1 MLEKSKSLYNVE
13 MITIFQRRNNV
24 RLSNLNQRGNLKL
37 KQLRFWVDHKNIFV
51 LMFCSN
57 FDGRIIDVILIHV
70 LVSTCLMCFQKK
82 KKSWSLCPLLI
93 RFRYFKNESR
103 LTVSFRSHFDVLFQ
117 SNFVPLWNILCDYT
131 VLRNNYTG
139 QYLL

>member
-70 LVSTCLMCFQKK
+70 LVSTCLMCF
-82 KKSWSLCPLLI
+82 
-93 RFRYFKNESR
+93 
-103 LTVSFRSHFDVLFQ
+103 
-117 SNFVPLWNILCDYT
+117 
-131 VLRNNYTG
+131 
-139 QYLL
+139 